1 MHLKVLD
8 IDKPHGVGIRWKLLF
23 VDHSI
28 AQGGL
33 YLNFKIL
40 ILGGIRSVVD
50 CTVASEIGFRPN
62 NFYDFKLSHTAKALP
77 DVLAPFWLGCVSKTR
92 ATRRAAFLV

>member
-28 AQGGL
+28 AQGEL

-40 ILGGIRSVVD
+40 IVAGIRSVVD
-50 CTVASEIGFRPN
+50 RLISGIQPPKLSVGCHAHCTVASEIGFRPN
-62 NFYDFKLSHTAKALP
+62 NF
-77 DVLAPFWLGCVSKTR
+77 
-92 ATRRAAFLV
+92 